1 MLYFRYANADPE
13 IRKAAIYKNRN
24 GGKKSSY
31 SFRWQDCIKS
41 INSKHAKIY
50 KSSVAVD

>member
-24 GGKKSSY
+24 GGK
-31 SFRWQDCIKS
+31 
-41 INSKHAKIY
+41 NLLTAL
-50 KSSVAVD
+50 APA